1 MIQGR
6 CNKETMLEASR
17 IPMINGSEQHTVK
30 KLEKEV
36 NIGWCVE
43 EIVGSQ
49 VKLWIS
55 NNSMEPLQ
63 AV

>member
-1 MIQGR
+1 
-6 CNKETMLEASR
+6 
-17 IPMINGSEQHTVK
+17 MINGSEQHTEK

-36 NIGWCVE
+36 DVGWCVE

-63 AV
+63 AVRGANKAMELCLIIQTMK